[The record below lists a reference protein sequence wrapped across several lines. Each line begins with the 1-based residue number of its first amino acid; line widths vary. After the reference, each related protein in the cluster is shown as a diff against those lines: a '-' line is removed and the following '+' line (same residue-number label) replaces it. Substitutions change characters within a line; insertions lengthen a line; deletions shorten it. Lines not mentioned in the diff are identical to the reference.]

1 MSNEE
6 LKNDEAEVTQ
16 TAAAA
21 PPAEEAA
28 AEKPT
33 EEASA
38 QAETEDAVSENADA
52 AEKHDDSVEPVAAP
66 EKKSEKVKAPKG
78 GAKAK
83 GMSRL
88 FKLVYYPV
96 LALVALLMI
105 VFSVVDGVFGYK
117 PSKYDADFYNAVNA
131 HIAGLGGTRSQMS
144 SSGTEAARDYIVD
157 TLDKNGFALADEV
170 KEGEDNDDPIT
181 TVTDFVK
188 SSGIAVPTVTV
199 MTAIPT
205 AELQTEMGVDSYLVG
220 AEVSDVVAVIPSEKT
235 ANGEQSGA
243 VVITVRY
250 DTRTDTAGATGNAAF
265 VATAMQSLI
274 KYVTDDVKFDN
285 DIVVVFT
292 EEFGEAYGSYVFF
305 DAFKGFN
312 DVVSRARAGI
322 SLDAYGNA
330 GTLALT
336 DSSNAGLDYINL
348 YTKASGTAFN
358 SSIAEASVPEA
369 LLQRG
374 STAAFAHADIPA
386 VQVAV
391 VGGIEAAQ
399 SVLDSADSVS
409 SAILHQQAKL
419 FGGFASVF
427 GNSAKELGAA
437 DGALAVFSYFDWG
450 TVAYNNVAAYVI
462 AAITVALIAAAI
474 AVIAVKKSFS
484 VKKLFIA
491 LGVELLVIAS
501 SLVALFGAYF
511 LVTLML
517 TGFGVLPIH
526 AITQIRHFNAG
537 ILIAAMLVST
547 AAAFGFSTLYKKL
560 FKVTSSDV
568 ARGTTL
574 LFGFAAAIMGFAVP
588 QFSYITAWVG
598 LLGVALLLATAL
610 LNGKLKESFGF
621 GFDRLFVYT
630 IPFVICAP
638 LVFSSI
644 AAMIALLPMILLPL
658 VMTLFVA
665 ALGTAVPYLDRT
677 QPMLD
682 RVAKKLPK
690 RTLRIERVVTEK
702 VEDRAKKGK
711 FTERTVKRVDKEK
724 VAVNYKNYFGISVI
738 AAIGCV
744 VALFSG
750 GFGVGYGKTLTAPH
764 SYAEAVYNDAIVYEW
779 SQSGGTTTQKIIV
792 DDLIAYKYIRYAV
805 PDLVWD
811 SANEYYYKTVS
822 YNTSDII
829 ASKPNVQKNG
839 EGHYT
844 VDTFDGPRST
854 VTLTIPSASAITK
867 ITVTNSRGIDYEYEF
882 ASVEEIALALP
893 YGFGDFTMAIE
904 GASPS
909 AVKYEEQRAVTAS
922 SPDNALANVDEWNEV
937 LQYYRDSDI
946 ANDLRGGIVLKCDFS
961 L

>member
-6 LKNDEAEVTQ
+6 LKNDEAEVAQ
-16 TAAAA
+16 TAAAV
-21 PPAEEAA
+21 PPAEEAET
-28 AEKPT
+28 EKPT

-38 QAETEDAVSENADA
+38 QAESEDAVSENADA
-52 AEKHDDSVEPVAAP
+52 AEKHDDPVEPVAAP
-66 EKKSEKVKAPKG
+66 EKKPEKVKASKG

-131 HIAGLGGTRSQMS
+131 HIAGLGGVRSQMS
-144 SSGTEAARDYIVD
+144 SSGTEAARNYIVD

-181 TVTDFVK
+181 TVTDFVR

-274 KYVTDDVKFDN
+274 KYVADDVKFDN

-369 LLQRG
+369 
-374 STAAFAHADIPA
+374 

-427 GNSAKELGAA
+427 GNSAKDLGAA

-462 AAITVALIAAAI
+462 AAITVALIAAAVGVVCACDSGDSGQKI
-474 AVIAVKKSFS
+474 VLRQKAVYRARRGTARHSELVGRAVRR
-484 VKKLFIA
+484 
-491 LGVELLVIAS
+491 
-501 SLVALFGAYF
+501 
-511 LVTLML
+511 
-517 TGFGVLPIH
+517 VLPRDAH
-526 AITQIRHFNAG
+526 AHGLRRAAHSRYHADTAFQRRHTDSG
-537 ILIAAMLVST
+537 
-547 AAAFGFSTLYKKL
+547 
-560 FKVTSSDV
+560 D
-568 ARGTTL
+568 ARIDG
-574 LFGFAAAIMGFAVP
+574 G
-588 QFSYITAWVG
+588 
-598 LLGVALLLATAL
+598 GV
-610 LNGKLKESFGF
+610 
-621 GFDRLFVYT
+621 RLFH
-630 IPFVICAP
+630 
-638 LVFSSI
+638 
-644 AAMIALLPMILLPL
+644 
-658 VMTLFVA
+658 
-665 ALGTAVPYLDRT
+665 AV
-677 QPMLD
+677 
-682 RVAKKLPK
+682 
-690 RTLRIERVVTEK
+690 
-702 VEDRAKKGK
+702 
-711 FTERTVKRVDKEK
+711 
-724 VAVNYKNYFGISVI
+724 
-738 AAIGCV
+738 
-744 VALFSG
+744 
-750 GFGVGYGKTLTAPH
+750 
-764 SYAEAVYNDAIVYEW
+764 
-779 SQSGGTTTQKIIV
+779 
-792 DDLIAYKYIRYAV
+792 
-805 PDLVWD
+805 
-811 SANEYYYKTVS
+811 
-822 YNTSDII
+822 
-829 ASKPNVQKNG
+829 
-839 EGHYT
+839 
-844 VDTFDGPRST
+844 
-854 VTLTIPSASAITK
+854 
-867 ITVTNSRGIDYEYEF
+867 
-882 ASVEEIALALP
+882 
-893 YGFGDFTMAIE
+893 
-904 GASPS
+904 
-909 AVKYEEQRAVTAS
+909 
-922 SPDNALANVDEWNEV
+922 
-937 LQYYRDSDI
+937 
-946 ANDLRGGIVLKCDFS
+946 
-961 L
+961 